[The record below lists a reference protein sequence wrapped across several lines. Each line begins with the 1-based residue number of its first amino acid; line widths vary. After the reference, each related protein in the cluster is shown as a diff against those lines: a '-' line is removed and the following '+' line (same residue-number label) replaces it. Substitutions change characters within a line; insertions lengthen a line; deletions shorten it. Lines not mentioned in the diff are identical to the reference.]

1 MSRGDKSSY
10 TDKQKRKAAH
20 IEESYESRGVPEE
33 EAQARAWATVNK
45 QSGGGEKSGSGQRK
59 SETAKRAERKD
70 SARRAAASRRGQ
82 SPNRGSAS
90 AREQSGSTSL
100 SAMSRAALLERA
112 AEQGVRGRWRMRK
125 DELIAALS

>member
-100 SAMSRAALLERA
+100 SDMSRAALLERA